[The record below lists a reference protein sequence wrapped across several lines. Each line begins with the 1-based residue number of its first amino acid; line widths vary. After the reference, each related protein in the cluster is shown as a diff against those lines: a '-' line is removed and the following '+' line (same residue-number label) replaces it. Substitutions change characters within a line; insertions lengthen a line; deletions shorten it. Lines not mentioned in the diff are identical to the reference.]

1 MALATDPAVDRRRLA
16 HLALVGIALL
26 WGSTFVLVKQALE
39 NASTL
44 LFLTLRFWL
53 GTAALGLLFR
63 RQLRG
68 RRLGPAVGPGV
79 QVGGL
84 LFLGYLF
91 QTLGLRLTTPAK
103 SGLLTGMA
111 VVLVPVFSGLVERR
125 WPSGRAWAGVGSAAA
140 GLYLLAAPPGRL
152 ELGAG
157 DLLTVICAAAF
168 GLHIVFVG
176 RYSPLLGAPVL
187 AVAQVV
193 VAAALSLGAVFWA
206 EPVYLRWTPFLA
218 LALGVTGLL
227 CTALA
232 FWLQT
237 WAQQF
242 ASPTHTALILT
253 LEPVFAWLTSYLVLG
268 ERLGAR
274 GGVGGV
280 LILAG
285 ILLAE
290 W

>member
-1 MALATDPAVDRRRLA
+1 
-16 HLALVGIALL
+16 
-26 WGSTFVLVKQALE
+26 
-39 NASTL
+39 
-44 LFLTLRFWL
+44 
-53 GTAALGLLFR
+53 
-63 RQLRG
+63 
-68 RRLGPAVGPGV
+68 
-79 QVGGL
+79 
-84 LFLGYLF
+84 
-91 QTLGLRLTTPAK
+91 
-103 SGLLTGMA
+103 
-111 VVLVPVFSGLVERR
+111 
-125 WPSGRAWAGVGSAAA
+125 
-140 GLYLLAAPPGRL
+140 
-152 ELGAG
+152 
-157 DLLTVICAAAF
+157 
-168 GLHIVFVG
+168 
-176 RYSPLLGAPVL
+176 
-187 AVAQVV
+187 VAQVV